1 MTTTFESPVIDFSDY
16 DALLAQLRNQLPA
29 KPRLDLPAFFEAARQ
44 AAQRLPDRISSQLES
59 FREHG
64 NDSGY
69 LLLTGLP
76 VEKKLPVTPISAP
89 APIDRPLLAAEAWL
103 AIVGR
108 ALGLPTGYRELHFG
122 TIYHDIYPAPS
133 AYYPSTKTSKAPLT
147 GHTEMPYH
155 EHRPHYVLL
164 ACSRADHEHEAATL
178 VASVRRA
185 LPLIAAQ
192 HRAQLF
198 AEPVPC
204 NLDVWFR
211 GSDPE
216 LRREPATS
224 VFVLSGTPDDPQLRY
239 DRDLLAPNTPAA
251 AAAVA
256 ALTDALDQVTETIRL
271 LPGDLLVVDNYRTT
285 RARTPFQPRWDG
297 ADRWLHR
304 LYVRDAERMP
314 GAAAPGDVVPF
325 RPRRAQ
331 P

>member
-1 MTTTFESPVIDFSDY
+1 MDFSDY
-16 DALLAQLRNQLPA
+16 DELLAQLRKQLPV

-44 AAQRLPDRISSQLES
+44 AAQRLPTDIGGQLDS

-76 VEKKLPVTPISAP
+76 VDKKLPVTPISAP

-103 AIVGR
+103 AIIGR

-122 TIYHDIYPAPS
+122 TLYHDIYPAPS
-133 AYYPSTKTSKAPLT
+133 VYYPSTKTAKTPLA
-147 GHTEMPYH
+147 GHTEMAYH

-164 ACSRADHEHEAATL
+164 ACSRADHENEAATL

-185 LPLIAAQ
+185 LPLIAAE

-204 NLDVWFR
+204 NVDIWFR
-211 GSDPE
+211 GNDLE
-216 LRREPATS
+216 LRHGPATG

-239 DRDLLAPNTPAA
+239 DRELLAPNTPAA

-271 LPGDLLVVDNYRTT
+271 SPGDLLVVDNYRTT
-285 RARTPFQPRWDG
+285 RARTPFSPRWDG
-297 ADRWLHR
+297 TDRWLHR
-304 LYVRDAERMP
+304 LYVRVAERMH
-314 GAAAPGDVVPF
+314 GTGQPGDVVRF
-325 RPRRAQ
+325 TPRRAQ